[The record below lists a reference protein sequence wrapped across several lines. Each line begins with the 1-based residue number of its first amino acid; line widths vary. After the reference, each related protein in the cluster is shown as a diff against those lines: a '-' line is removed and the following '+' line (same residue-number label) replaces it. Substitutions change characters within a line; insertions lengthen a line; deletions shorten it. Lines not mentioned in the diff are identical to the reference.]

1 MDYVKRNHQIA
12 NSYYNLG
19 LEKAQIRDLSGAAEC
34 LKKSLRFNKYQTD
47 SRNLLGLI
55 YYEMGEVADAIVQ
68 WVISLNLQPE
78 NNRCDYYL
86 DEIQRKPGRLEVA
99 SQNVKKYNQA
109 LWYAQTGSY
118 DLAILQL
125 VSAVEENDHY
135 VKAQL
140 LLALLCISQENYIRA
155 GKALRR
161 VLQIDRSNQ
170 KALWYMSVVKK
181 NTGRAEIERQQLDH
195 AFSHSRG
202 IGRATALAL
211 ARDGFDVVVHGSCRS
226 QALQDTLEAAAAFGG
241 HPRMLAFDVRDRDAA
256 ARLLEGDIAEHG
268 AYYGIVVNAGITAD
282 GTFAAMAPQDW
293 EQVIDTDLN
302 GFFNVVQP
310 MLMPMVR
317 RRKPG
322 RIVVVSSVSGVMGNR
337 GQVNYSAAKAGLIGA
352 AKALAVELASRAITV
367 NAVAPGLI
375 DTGMV
380 TEEVKKYA
388 LPAIP
393 MRRTGTPQEVA
404 ALIAF
409 LMKPEAGYITRQVI
423 QINGGLS

>member
-1 MDYVKRNHQIA
+1 MTER
-12 NSYYNLG
+12 
-19 LEKAQIRDLSGAAEC
+19 LSVLITGA
-34 LKKSLRFNKYQTD
+34 
-47 SRNLLGLI
+47 
-55 YYEMGEVADAIVQ
+55 
-68 WVISLNLQPE
+68 
-78 NNRCDYYL
+78 
-86 DEIQRKPGRLEVA
+86 
-99 SQNVKKYNQA
+99 
-109 LWYAQTGSY
+109 
-118 DLAILQL
+118 
-125 VSAVEENDHY
+125 
-135 VKAQL
+135 
-140 LLALLCISQENYIRA
+140 
-155 GKALRR
+155 
-161 VLQIDRSNQ
+161 
-170 KALWYMSVVKK
+170 
-181 NTGRAEIERQQLDH
+181 
-195 AFSHSRG
+195 SRG

-241 HPRMLAFDVRDRDAA
+241 HPRMLTFDVRDRDAA